1 MLEPCQIGMDR
12 CSPVLKGIRMADGEL
27 DLWQLADLTTPWCLR
42 VLVTLGLAS
51 RLADSPATA
60 AELAEAVGADA
71 DLLELVLR
79 HLASV
84 GVIRTDDDGRHRLV
98 PAARGLTEGEFATFL
113 DVDGIGGRFSGAW
126 ATLPEVVRTGRPAYE
141 QMFGLPFWEDLA
153 AHPDL
158 GAQFDAMM
166 GEGHQVEDPNVLP
179 GGDLNDATTIV
190 DVGGGTGT
198 LLKAVLQAFPHL
210 HGILV
215 DLPPTVDR
223 AVPGI
228 SAAGLTDRISL
239 ARQSFFDPLPPDA
252 DVYLVSGIVNDWPDD
267 ETVAI
272 LTRCREAVRDGG
284 AVVVLGG
291 VSPDS
296 DGPPAG
302 LSPETVLVG
311 GRRRTMQAFTEL
323 ARRAGLV
330 VVAEAPSSFRGYAVQ
345 LRPDL
350 GSPASAAAVTPSG

>member
-1 MLEPCQIGMDR
+1 
-12 CSPVLKGIRMADGEL
+12 MADEEL
-27 DLWQLADLTTPWCLR
+27 DLWRLADLTTPWCLR
-42 VLVTLGLAS
+42 VLVTLGIAT
-51 RLADSPATA
+51 RLVDSSGTA
-60 AELAEAVGADA
+60 AELADAVGADA

-79 HLASV
+79 HLASA
-84 GVIRTDDDGRHRLV
+84 GVISIDDQGRHRLV
-98 PAARGLTEGEFATFL
+98 PAARGLTQGEFATFL

-126 ATLPEVVRTGRPAYE
+126 ATLPDVVRTGRPAYE

-153 AHPDL
+153 AHPEL

-166 GEGHQVEDPNVLP
+166 GEGHQVDDPNVLP
-179 GGDLNDATTIV
+179 AGDLNDATTVV
-190 DVGGGTGT
+190 DVGGGSGT
-198 LLKAVLQAFPHL
+198 LLKGLLRAFPHL

-228 SAAGLTDRISL
+228 AAAGLTDRISL
-239 ARQSFFDPLPPDA
+239 ARQSFFDPLPADA
-252 DVYLVSGIVNDWPDD
+252 DVYLVSGIVNDWPDE

-296 DGPPAG
+296 AGPPDD
-302 LSPETVLVG
+302 LTVETVLVG
-311 GRRRTMQAFTEL
+311 GRRRSMRAFTEL
-323 ARRAGLV
+323 ARRAELV

-345 LRPDL
+345 LQRKSD
-350 GSPASAAAVTPSG
+350 SPASAGAVTLPG